1 MGVMKGFVAVCVI
14 ELHNLLHE
22 CSLVYEKYNQEYYMR
37 ESCEW
42 SWSKFKKVKIT
53 RHHPPFWYSERYEV
67 LQYISQLSAVCEDL
81 VKKDVKEIQVSL
93 NTYNQLLLLRDNR
106 KEFQPLWLTR
116 Y

>member
-1 MGVMKGFVAVCVI
+1 MGVMKGFLTVCVV

-22 CSLVYEKYNQEYYMR
+22 CSLVYENYNKEGYMR
-37 ESCEW
+37 KSYEW
-42 SWSKFKKVKIT
+42 SWRKLKNVKVT
-53 RHHPPFWYSERYEV
+53 RHHPPFWYSERNEV
-67 LQYISQLSAVCEDL
+67 LQYISQLYAVCEDL
-81 VKKDVKEIQVSL
+81 VKKGVNEIQVSL